1 MSALLVVEVENFR
14 HRQVAVLDYPPG
26 IKIDACT
33 GKTALD
39 IGDQLMAWLIVSN
52 DSRKGHEVRADQSI
66 MDAHWQYELD
76 NSQAILV
83 AGSLRKDDRLTK
95 TGSVLLLDLPTREA
109 AEAFVAND
117 PATRAGMRG
126 DIEIRWLNVAI
137 LDRREQS

>member
-1 MSALLVVEVENFR
+1 MSALLVVEVEKFR
-14 HRQVAVLDYPPG
+14 HPREITLDQSPAIKVDGRTGNKVLD
-26 IKIDACT
+26 K
-33 GKTALD
+33 
-39 IGDQLMAWLIVSN
+39 GDQPMAWLIVSN
-52 DSRKGHEVRADQSI
+52 DGRKGNEVRADQSV

-76 NSQAILV
+76 NRQVILV

-137 LDRREQS
+137 LNRQEQT